1 MKSSELQYTSYKELL
16 ASFKD
21 WLDILG
27 YSDAMCK
34 NYPAQLCEFLYWLEQ
49 QEVPHICYIKDY
61 HVRKY
66 YELLKQRPNK
76 TRGGGLSNIYLNNHL
91 QSLQKFREY
100 LKKHT
105 AYTFNLPIKREK
117 AEQREKLN
125 ILSPEEVKDLFS
137 ATNYSHELKRF
148 RARQKAMLVCL
159 YSCGMRR
166 NEVVNLEIQDILFDK
181 ERIYVRKGKNY
192 KERFIPINLYNLQI
206 LEDYV
211 YDARMEF
218 KKSSESNYVFISR
231 RSTKIS
237 GATLE
242 NDLKRIIKATED
254 ARLIE
259 KNITP
264 HTLRHSIATHFLAAG
279 MKIEDIQQFLGHSSL
294 ESTQI
299 YTHIL
304 NHKSS

>member
-1 MKSSELQYTSYKELL
+1 MKKSKLQNASYRALLTNFKE
-16 ASFKD
+16 

-34 NYPAQLCEFLYWLEQ
+34 NYPAQLCEFFYWLETN
-49 QEVPHICYIKDY
+49 EIMHINYIEDY
-61 HVRKY
+61 HTRKY
-66 YELLKQRPNK
+66 YEELKQRPNK
-76 TRGGGLSNIYLNNHL
+76 TRGGGALSNSYLNNHL
-91 QSLQKFREY
+91 QSLHKFREY
-100 LKKHT
+100 LKKHSVKP
-105 AYTFNLPIKREK
+105 FNLPVKREK
-117 AEQREKLN
+117 EENGEKLN
-125 ILSPEEVKDLFS
+125 VLSGEEIKDLFR
-137 ATNYSHELKRF
+137 ATHYSNPLKRF
-148 RARQKAMLVCL
+148 RARQKALLVCL

-166 NEVVNLEIQDILFDK
+166 NEVLNLEMQDILFDK

-192 KERFIPINLYNLQI
+192 KERFIPINLYNLKI

-218 KKSSESNYVFISR
+218 NTASKSNYVFITQ
-231 RSTKIS
+231 RSIKMGSSAI
-237 GATLE
+237 E
-242 NDLKRIIKATED
+242 NDLKQIVKATED
-254 ARLIE
+254 RILIE

-264 HTLRHSIATHFLAAG
+264 HALRHSIATHFLQAG

-304 NHKSS
+304 KHQ